1 LSIKLLAT
9 KKERNIMTRKFSAMV
24 LTALLVLGTVTGC
37 SGKGVMAPSGD
48 NGMPDGTQDIMQDDN
63 TIIAE

>member
-1 LSIKLLAT
+1 
-9 KKERNIMTRKFSAMV
+9 MTRKFSAMV

-37 SGKGVMAPSGD
+37 SGKSVMAPSGD

-63 TIIAE
+63 TNNYT